1 MAIDYVQLKA
11 DDADGHP
18 VTGAFNVDPQLAAD
32 EWNALNIDGPP
43 DSGALL
49 QYLLLERFRTGTL
62 YGRIK
67 MVSDSRPLRA
77 GNAWEFAPLPL
88 GASDADI
95 VPTQNQVAAACAMI
109 RMVDTDTGF
118 AVSLLDSRIDNI
130 LNDLSN
136 GGIQAIGPADKTA
149 IQGFS
154 QGVQSHANDL
164 GYGRLS
170 FSNIELARA
179 S

>member
-1 MAIDYVQLKA
+1 MAIDYAQLKI
-11 DDADGHP
+11 DDAAGHP
-18 VTGAFNVDPQLAAD
+18 VTGAFNADPQIAAN

-43 DSGALL
+43 DAGGLL

-77 GNAWEFAPLPL
+77 GNSWEFAPLPL
-88 GASDADI
+88 GAADADI
-95 VPTQNQVAAACAMI
+95 VPTQDQVAAACAMI

-118 AVSLLDSRIDNI
+118 ATSLLDSRIDNI
-130 LNDLSN
+130 LNDLAV
-136 GGIQAIGPADKTA
+136 GGIEAIGPIDKTA

-154 QGVQSHANDL
+154 QNVQSHANDL
-164 GYGRLS
+164 GYGRIRAGDIQ
-170 FSNIELARA
+170 FARA
-179 S
+179 N